1 MPNVLVLSSSSLP
14 LLKTA
19 KEMAPKGWRLNLVN
33 GDEENSNLD
42 SIAKTSDFILVFG
55 HSVPDHIIRT
65 GGKIKLI
72 QLCSAGFDGVNIE
85 LAQKLGI
92 PVATNGGA
100 NSVPVAEFTITLML
114 GTIRHLIV
122 AHKNTINGNWMTP
135 DLNGYNSY
143 ELYEKT
149 VGIIGAGRIGT
160 NVIRILSGFRAKTL
174 YYDHIKNKEAEMH
187 GAKKTDLATL
197 LSKSDIVSVHIPLTK
212 KTKNLIGT
220 KEFSIMKPKC
230 ILINTSRGEVVD
242 EKALVDALTN
252 SKIWGAGLD
261 VFSIEPTRATNPLFA
276 LDNVV
281 STPHIAGKTSE
292 SYPRRLSFAFENM
305 LAVWNGKTPK
315 SEITLTI

>member
-1 MPNVLVLSSSSLP
+1 
-14 LLKTA
+14 
-19 KEMAPKGWRLNLVN
+19 MAPKGWRLNVIN
-33 GDEENSNLD
+33 GNSKNSNLD
-42 SIAKTSDFILVFG
+42 SIAEISDFILVFG

-65 GGKIKLI
+65 GKKIKLI
-72 QLCSAGFDGVNIE
+72 QLCSAGFDGVNLE
-85 LAQKLGI
+85 LAQQLGI

-100 NSVPVAEFTITLML
+100 NAIPVAEFAITLML

-143 ELYEKT
+143 ELYGKT
-149 VGIIGAGRIGT
+149 IGIIGAGRIGT
-160 NVIRILSGFRAKTL
+160 NVIRILSGFRAQTL
-174 YYDHIKNKEAEMH
+174 YYDQIKNKEAEIL
-187 GAKKTDLATL
+187 GAKKTDLETL
-197 LSKSDIVSVHIPLTK
+197 LSKSDIASVHVPLTK

-220 KEFSIMKPKC
+220 KEFRIMKPEC

-242 EKALVDALTN
+242 EKALVYALTN
-252 SKIWGAGLD
+252 NKIWGAGLD
-261 VFSIEPTRATNPLFA
+261 VFTIEPSGPRNPLFA

-305 LAVWNGKTPK
+305 LAVWNGKPPK
-315 SEITLTI
+315 SEIT